1 MIMIKMIKTR
11 IPIAMG
17 TTPPRMPFAS
27 SLFAPVPCVLWSKQK
42 AQAPLLTH
50 KDSPATSRSDWQVA
64 PWHSGSCFHMMPFTT
79 DDGPATA
86 CLVVRSWQ
94 ERLDLPPGV
103 VRQLAP
109 SGYLPISST
118 AATT

>member
-42 AQAPLLTH
+42 AEAPILTQDPVDLLLGH
-50 KDSPATSRSDWQVA
+50 VLVRILSAHPPLADALGAGHGIIPIRVSPLGKWAGKETRK
-64 PWHSGSCFHMMPFTT
+64 H
-79 DDGPATA
+79 
-86 CLVVRSWQ
+86 VRSAEQVGDSW
-94 ERLDLPPGV
+94 
-103 VRQLAP
+103 LA
-109 SGYLPISST
+109 
-118 AATT
+118 